1 MSLQDNKALVQHV
14 YAEFD
19 QQNLDALLEL
29 YAPDFTLYSPSV
41 PQPVRGVVA
50 LAQLA
55 RVFWN
60 ALPDLRTA
68 IGDLLADGDRVA
80 VRFTIRGTHEGVF
93 MDVPPTGKPVTLT
106 GIEIIRIAGGKIEE
120 EWVSYDRLGVLR
132 QLGAMPVPQQAEVA
146 ASV

>member
-55 RVFWN
+55 RVLWN

-68 IGDLLADGDRVA
+68 IDDLLADGDRVA
-80 VRFTIRGTHEGVF
+80 VRFTIRGTHQGVF
-93 MDVPPTGKPVTLT
+93 MDVPPTGKPVTL
-106 GIEIIRIAGGKIEE
+106 IRIAGGKIEE

-146 ASV
+146 ASA